1 MKGLP
6 SAFSAFPSPGGG
18 KRPDL
23 LLIAGEHS
31 GDAHAAKLVSAVGQ
45 ARPDWSIYALG
56 GPKLKQAGAEL
67 LWDLS
72 STSVVGLVEVLRH
85 YTYFKKLFQLTL
97 EWIRTYRP
105 RAVCFVDYPGF
116 NLRLAKALYKEGLA
130 AKAGGPIRLL
140 YYIGPQV
147 WAWKAKRRF
156 AMERY
161 LDALGVIFPFEIA
174 SYQDTTLK
182 VDYVGHPFME
192 EDYESSLAYHPAG
205 PIALLPGSRK
215 AAVRRIFPVLLA
227 AFARYKK
234 KHPEVRALVIVP
246 SEEIAGI
253 IQQALDA
260 LPELKPDVL
269 LRYHGDPTFARAAL
283 VSSGTMSLACACAG
297 IPLCIVYKANLL
309 TYWAGRMLVKLPYL
323 GMVNILLNRLVCKEY
338 LQGAAKPAAL
348 AKELEALSKP
358 KAALKAE
365 AIAQKIKKH
374 LAKARPKDVAE
385 WVLATLEG

>member
-6 SAFSAFPSPGGG
+6 KSFPKPLEA

-31 GDAHAAKLVSAVGQ
+31 GDAHAAKLVSASGRL
-45 ARPDWSIYALG
+45 RPEWSIYALG
-56 GPKLKQAGAEL
+56 GPKLKSAGAEL

-97 EWIRTYRP
+97 EWIRAYQP

-156 AMERY
+156 EMERY
-161 LDALGVIFPFEIA
+161 LDALGVIFPFEVA
-174 SYQDTTLK
+174 SYQDTRLK

-192 EDYESSLAYHPAG
+192 GDYQPALAYHPAG

-215 AAVRRIFPVLLA
+215 AAVKRIFPLLLE
-227 AFARYKK
+227 AFSLYKK
-234 KHPEVRALVIVP
+234 KHPDARALVIVP
-246 SEEIAGI
+246 SEEIEAI
-253 IQQALDA
+253 VQQALEA
-260 LPELKPDVL
+260 FPGLKPDVL
-269 LRYHGDPTFARAAL
+269 IRYHGDNAFARAAL
-283 VSSGTMSLACACAG
+283 VSSGTMSLACAFAG
-297 IPLCIVYKANLL
+297 IPLCIVYKANVL
-309 TYWAGRMLVKLPYL
+309 TYWMGRMLVQLKYL

-338 LQGAAKPAAL
+338 LQGAARPSAL

-365 AIAQKIKKH
+365 DIAQKIKNH
-374 LAKARPKDVAE
+374 LSPAQAKGTVE
-385 WVLATLEG
+385 WLIQAVEG

>member
-1 MKGLP
+1 MKVLP
-6 SAFSAFPSPGGG
+6 SAFPSPLGG
-18 KRPDL
+18 KRPDV

-31 GDAHAAKLVSAVGQ
+31 GDAHAAKLVSALGRL
-45 ARPDWSIYALG
+45 RPDWSIYALG
-56 GPKLKQAGAEL
+56 GPKLKSAGAEL

-72 STSVVGLVEVLRH
+72 AISVVGLVEVLRH

-130 AKAGGPIRLL
+130 AKAGGPSRLL

-156 AMERY
+156 VMERY
-161 LDALGVIFPFEIA
+161 LDALGVIFPFEVA
-174 SYQDTTLK
+174 SYQDTSLK

-192 EDYESSLAYHPAG
+192 EDYQPALAYHPAG

-215 AAVRRIFPVLLA
+215 AAVKRIFPLLVE
-227 AFARYKK
+227 AFSLYKK
-234 KHPEVRALVIVP
+234 KHAEARALVIVP
-246 SEEIAGI
+246 SQEIEAI

-260 LPELKPDVL
+260 FPGLKPDVL
-269 LRYHGDPTFARAAL
+269 IRYHGDNAFARAAL
-283 VSSGTMSLACACAG
+283 VSSGTMSLACAFVG
-297 IPLCIVYKANLL
+297 IPLCIVYKANIL
-309 TYWAGRMLVKLPYL
+309 TYWMGRMLVQLKYL

-338 LQGAAKPAAL
+338 LQGAARPAAL

-365 AIAQKIKKH
+365 DIAQKIKNH
-374 LAKARPKDVAE
+374 LSQAKAKETVE
-385 WVLATLEG
+385 WLIQAVEG